1 MSVRIVDKWY
11 QYAETG
17 DVNHY
22 CDGFTEKERANKPP
36 ATMTE
41 LTPWFNPAIIIEEG
55 KEDYDGENDNYKC
68 QACGKVASPQ
78 IIEFTI
84 IGD

>member
-22 CDGFTEKERANKPP
+22 CDGFTETERANKPP
-36 ATMTE
+36 ATMTA
-41 LTPWFNPAIIIEEG
+41 LTPWFNPAILVEKGTDIVE
-55 KEDYDGENDNYKC
+55 YKC
-68 QACGKVASPQ
+68 QACGKVASPNSVD
-78 IIEFTI
+78 FTI